1 MHFKRNF
8 LIIWTY
14 KVDHRTPVQGQV
26 KYMKTRKKLNTS
38 EAWHGGAYLCFHYL
52 GGGDRRMRSWNLS
65 SVVSW
70 VGGQLGYRRQPPS
83 QKSSQNGKTKPF
95 RLTKQKCGYC
105 SAPGRSQTFQVRL
118 LRRRSWCWRLWAP
131 RWLLL
136 FCAFSVVITPHFP
149 SVWLMWCQLKISKL
163 SGCSLMSY
171 YTAWSLNVAHWD
183 SFSHWG

>member
-26 KYMKTRKKLNTS
+26 KHENKEEMKPKR

-52 GGGDRRMRSWNLS
+52 GGGGRRMRSWNLS
-65 SVVSW
+65 LVVSW

-105 SAPGRSQTFQVRL
+105 SAPGHSQTFQVPCSGAEADADACGL
-118 LRRRSWCWRLWAP
+118 PAGCSCSVLSQLS
-131 RWLLL
+131 LLL
-136 FCAFSVVITPHFP
+136 IFHPCGWCDVNLKFP
-149 SVWLMWCQLKISKL
+149 SSPD
-163 SGCSLMSY
+163 
-171 YTAWSLNVAHWD
+171 AA
-183 SFSHWG
+183 